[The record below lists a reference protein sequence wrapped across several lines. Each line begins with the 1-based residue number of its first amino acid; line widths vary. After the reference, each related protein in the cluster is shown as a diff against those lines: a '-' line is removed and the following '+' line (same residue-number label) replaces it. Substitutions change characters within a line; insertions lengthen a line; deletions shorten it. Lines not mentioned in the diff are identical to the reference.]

1 MNVIMEPIILKSALT
16 NTEQTMRFSFKDIST
31 KQLVIATAIA
41 FFMLLTRGS
50 HVLTSVALP
59 DASLAL
65 LLIGGL
71 YLRKAAWFAL
81 LVVLA
86 TAIDFGAA
94 AIDSLQ
100 AFCLTVGYWGM
111 LPTYAAM
118 WLAGV
123 WLGKQANSFDAIK
136 FTLVALGSTFT
147 AFVISTQTY
156 YLFSGRFPN
165 NGVIETIQYGWNY
178 LPSYMGFTA
187 MYLIGFW
194 LLAKASAKFNF
205 AKQPDNSIA

>member
-1 MNVIMEPIILKSALT
+1 MFFNS
-16 NTEQTMRFSFKDIST
+16 KDISS
-31 KQLVIATAIA
+31 KQLAIAAALA

-50 HVLTSVALP
+50 HVLTHVALP

-71 YLRKAAWFAL
+71 YLRKTVW
-81 LVVLA
+81 LVGFVMLA
-86 TAIDFGAA
+86 TAIDFSAA

-100 AFCLTVGYWGM
+100 AYCLTIGYWGM

-123 WLGKQANSFDAIK
+123 WLGKQSNGLDALK
-136 FTLVALGSTFT
+136 FSLAAVVSTLA

-165 NGVIETIQYGWNY
+165 HGLVETMQYGWNY
-178 LPSYMGFTA
+178 LPSYLAYTA
-187 MYLIGFW
+187 MYLVAFW
-194 LLAKASAKFNF
+194 ALAKASSKLNF
-205 AKQPDNSIA
+205 IKSPTSHTA

>member
-1 MNVIMEPIILKSALT
+1 
-16 NTEQTMRFSFKDIST
+16 MRFSFKNIST
-31 KQLVIATAIA
+31 KQLVMALAIA

-50 HVLTSVALP
+50 HVLTHVALP

-71 YLRKAAWFAL
+71 YLRKAAWLAFFVL
-81 LVVLA
+81 LA
-86 TAIDFGAA
+86 TAIDFSAA

-118 WLAGV
+118 WFAGV
-123 WLGKQANSFDAIK
+123 WLGKQSNSLDAIK
-136 FTLVALGSTFT
+136 FSLAAGFSTFM

-165 NGVIETIQYGWNY
+165 HGLMETMQYGWNY
-178 LPSYMGFTA
+178 LPSYLGYTA

-194 LLAKASAKFNF
+194 ALAKLSAKFNLVKSP
-205 AKQPDNSIA
+205 ANHLA

>member
-1 MNVIMEPIILKSALT
+1 MFFNS
-16 NTEQTMRFSFKDIST
+16 KDISS
-31 KQLVIATAIA
+31 KHLAIAAALA

-50 HVLTSVALP
+50 HVLTHVALP

-71 YLRKAAWFAL
+71 YLRKAAWF
-81 LVVLA
+81 VGFVMLA
-86 TAIDFGAA
+86 TAIDFSAA
-94 AIDSLQ
+94 AIHSLQ
-100 AFCLTVGYWGM
+100 AYCLTIGYWGM

-123 WLGKQANSFDAIK
+123 WLGKQSNGLNALK
-136 FTLVALGSTFT
+136 FSLAAVISTLV

-165 NGVIETIQYGWNY
+165 HGLVETMQYGWNY
-178 LPSYMGFTA
+178 LPSYLAYTA
-187 MYLIGFW
+187 MYLVGFW
-194 LLAKASAKFNF
+194 ALAKASSKLNF
-205 AKQPDNSIA
+205 IKSPTSHTA

>member
-1 MNVIMEPIILKSALT
+1 MFFNS
-16 NTEQTMRFSFKDIST
+16 KDISS
-31 KQLVIATAIA
+31 KHLAIAAALA

-50 HVLTSVALP
+50 HVLTHVALP

-71 YLRKAAWFAL
+71 CLRKAAWF
-81 LVVLA
+81 VGFVMLA
-86 TAIDFGAA
+86 TAIDFSAA

-100 AFCLTVGYWGM
+100 AYCLTIGYWGM

-118 WLAGV
+118 WLTGV
-123 WLGKQANSFDAIK
+123 WLGKQSNGLDAIK
-136 FTLVALGSTFT
+136 FSLAAVVSTFA

-165 NGVIETIQYGWNY
+165 HGLVETMQYGWNY
-178 LPSYMGFTA
+178 LPSYMAYTA
-187 MYLIGFW
+187 IYLVGFW
-194 LLAKASAKFNF
+194 ALAKALSKLNF
-205 AKQPDNSIA
+205 IKSLKSHTA

>member
-1 MNVIMEPIILKSALT
+1 MFFNS
-16 NTEQTMRFSFKDIST
+16 KDISS
-31 KQLVIATAIA
+31 KHLAIAAALA

-50 HVLTSVALP
+50 HVLTHVALP

-71 YLRKAAWFAL
+71 CLRKAAWF
-81 LVVLA
+81 VGFVMLA
-86 TAIDFGAA
+86 TAIDFSAA

-100 AFCLTVGYWGM
+100 AYCLTIGYWGM

-118 WLAGV
+118 WLTGV
-123 WLGKQANSFDAIK
+123 WLGKQSNGLDALK
-136 FTLVALGSTFT
+136 FSLAAVVSTLA

-165 NGVIETIQYGWNY
+165 HGLVETMQYGWNY
-178 LPSYMGFTA
+178 LPSYLAYTA
-187 MYLIGFW
+187 IYLVGFW
-194 LLAKASAKFNF
+194 ALAKALSKLNF
-205 AKQPDNSIA
+205 IKSLKNHTA

>member
-1 MNVIMEPIILKSALT
+1 MFFNS
-16 NTEQTMRFSFKDIST
+16 KDISS
-31 KQLVIATAIA
+31 KHLAIAAALA

-50 HVLTSVALP
+50 HVLTHVALP

-71 YLRKAAWFAL
+71 YLRKAAWF
-81 LVVLA
+81 VGFVMLA
-86 TAIDFGAA
+86 TAIDFSAA

-100 AFCLTVGYWGM
+100 AYCLTIGYWGM

-118 WLAGV
+118 WFAGV
-123 WLGKQANSFDAIK
+123 WLGKQSNGLDALK
-136 FTLVALGSTFT
+136 FSLAAVISTLV

-165 NGVIETIQYGWNY
+165 HGLVETMQYGWNY
-178 LPSYMGFTA
+178 LPSYLAYTA
-187 MYLIGFW
+187 MYLVGFW
-194 LLAKASAKFNF
+194 ALAKASSKLNF
-205 AKQPDNSIA
+205 IKSPTSNTA

>member
-1 MNVIMEPIILKSALT
+1 MFFNS
-16 NTEQTMRFSFKDIST
+16 KDISS
-31 KQLVIATAIA
+31 KHLAIAAALA

-50 HVLTSVALP
+50 HVLTHVALP

-71 YLRKAAWFAL
+71 YLRKAVW
-81 LVVLA
+81 LVGFVMLA
-86 TAIDFGAA
+86 TAIDFSAA

-100 AFCLTVGYWGM
+100 AYCLTIGYWGM

-123 WLGKQANSFDAIK
+123 WLGKQSNGLDALK
-136 FTLVALGSTFT
+136 FSLAAVVSTLA

-165 NGVIETIQYGWNY
+165 HGLVETMQYGWNY
-178 LPSYMGFTA
+178 LPSYLAYTA
-187 MYLIGFW
+187 MYLVAFW
-194 LLAKASAKFNF
+194 ALAKASSKLNF
-205 AKQPDNSIA
+205 IKSPTSHTA

>member
-1 MNVIMEPIILKSALT
+1 MFFNS
-16 NTEQTMRFSFKDIST
+16 KDISS
-31 KQLVIATAIA
+31 KHLAIAAALA

-50 HVLTSVALP
+50 HVLTHVALP

-71 YLRKAAWFAL
+71 YLRKAAW
-81 LVVLA
+81 LVGFVMLA
-86 TAIDFGAA
+86 TAIDFSAA
-94 AIDSLQ
+94 AIDTLQ
-100 AFCLTVGYWGM
+100 AYCLTIGYWGM

-123 WLGKQANSFDAIK
+123 WLGKQSNGLDSLK
-136 FTLVALGSTFT
+136 FSLAAVVSTLV

-165 NGVIETIQYGWNY
+165 HGLVETMQYGWNY
-178 LPSYMGFTA
+178 LPSYLAYTA
-187 MYLIGFW
+187 MYLVGFW
-194 LLAKASAKFNF
+194 ALAKASSKLNF
-205 AKQPDNSIA
+205 IKSPTSHTA

>member
-1 MNVIMEPIILKSALT
+1 MFFNS
-16 NTEQTMRFSFKDIST
+16 KDISS
-31 KQLVIATAIA
+31 KHLAIAAALA

-50 HVLTSVALP
+50 HVLTHVALP

-71 YLRKAAWFAL
+71 YLRKAAWF
-81 LVVLA
+81 VGFVMLA
-86 TAIDFGAA
+86 TAIDFSAA

-100 AFCLTVGYWGM
+100 AYCLTIGYWGM

-123 WLGKQANSFDAIK
+123 WLGKQSNGLNALK
-136 FTLVALGSTFT
+136 FSLAAVISTLV

-165 NGVIETIQYGWNY
+165 HGLVETIQYGWNY
-178 LPSYMGFTA
+178 LPSYLAYTA
-187 MYLIGFW
+187 MYLVGFW
-194 LLAKASAKFNF
+194 ALAKASSKLNF
-205 AKQPDNSIA
+205 IKSPTSHTA

>member
-1 MNVIMEPIILKSALT
+1 MFFNS
-16 NTEQTMRFSFKDIST
+16 KDISS
-31 KQLVIATAIA
+31 KHLAIAAALA

-50 HVLTSVALP
+50 HVLTHVALP

-71 YLRKAAWFAL
+71 YLRKAAWF
-81 LVVLA
+81 VGFVMLA
-86 TAIDFGAA
+86 TAIDFSAA

-100 AFCLTVGYWGM
+100 AYCLTIGYWGM

-123 WLGKQANSFDAIK
+123 WLGKQSNGLNALK
-136 FTLVALGSTFT
+136 FSLAAVISTLV

-165 NGVIETIQYGWNY
+165 HGLVETMQYGWNY
-178 LPSYMGFTA
+178 LPSYLAYTA
-187 MYLIGFW
+187 MYLVGFW
-194 LLAKASAKFNF
+194 ALAKASSKLNF
-205 AKQPDNSIA
+205 IKSPTNHTA

>member
-1 MNVIMEPIILKSALT
+1 MFFNS
-16 NTEQTMRFSFKDIST
+16 KDISS
-31 KQLVIATAIA
+31 KHLAIAAALA

-50 HVLTSVALP
+50 HVLTHVALP

-71 YLRKAAWFAL
+71 CLRKAAWF
-81 LVVLA
+81 VGFVILA
-86 TAIDFGAA
+86 TTIDFSAA

-100 AFCLTVGYWGM
+100 AYCLTIGYWGM

-118 WLAGV
+118 WLTGV
-123 WLGKQANSFDAIK
+123 WLGKQSNGLDALK
-136 FTLVALGSTFT
+136 FSLAAVVSTLA

-165 NGVIETIQYGWNY
+165 HGLVETMQYGWNY
-178 LPSYMGFTA
+178 LPSYLAYTA
-187 MYLIGFW
+187 IYLVGFW
-194 LLAKASAKFNF
+194 ALAKASSKLNF
-205 AKQPDNSIA
+205 IKSLKSHTA